1 MHVDPAELSI
11 LTYPASALRRVAE
24 TVEEI
29 DEGVRVVA
37 NRMIELTREAR
48 GVGLAAPQVGV
59 SWRLFVT
66 VGPEDEPARVYV
78 NPHLSEFIQVPVVR
92 EEGCLSLPGINVD
105 IRRPAGCMITAMDLD
120 GREFTLTRDDLL
132 ARVWQH
138 ETDHLNAILIIDKM
152 SVLDRLA
159 NRKLIKELEAA
170 AVPWAEG

>member
-1 MHVDPAELSI
+1 MRQQLGM
-11 LTYPASALRRVAE
+11 RRVPEQIE
-24 TVEEI
+24 TVRRYPVLFEHGLI
-29 DEGVRVVA
+29 ARPNLGIV
-37 NRMIELTREAR
+37 EL
-48 GVGLAAPQVGV
+48 L
-59 SWRLFVT
+59 
-66 VGPEDEPARVYV
+66 GPEDEPARVYV

-120 GREFTLTRDDLL
+120 GREFTLARDDLL

-152 SVLDRLA
+152 SALDRLA